1 MPHVGIGVVG
11 RRTHVFDRRPL
22 LEYVST
28 PTCASLPRLAF
39 AVRST
44 PLEYSMPPRLALFY
58 RSCVNQPAKQ
68 LATSTLDTT
77 TNNNN
82 TTTTTT
88 TTTTTNNNNNN
99 NSNRQF
105 VNHNIKRR
113 PNTQVECSP
122 RQNVSSRS
130 VVLLE
135 CYLASIRLS
144 ALSVTFDFF

>member
-1 MPHVGIGVVG
+1 MRQIFWYPSAKCPFQVMTAEAANIHAETSVPRPSIALPHQFHKHQHCII
-11 RRTHVFDRRPL
+11 F
-22 LEYVST
+22 
-28 PTCASLPRLAF
+28 
-39 AVRST
+39 
-44 PLEYSMPPRLALFY
+44 
-58 RSCVNQPAKQ
+58 
-68 LATSTLDTT
+68 
-77 TNNNN
+77 